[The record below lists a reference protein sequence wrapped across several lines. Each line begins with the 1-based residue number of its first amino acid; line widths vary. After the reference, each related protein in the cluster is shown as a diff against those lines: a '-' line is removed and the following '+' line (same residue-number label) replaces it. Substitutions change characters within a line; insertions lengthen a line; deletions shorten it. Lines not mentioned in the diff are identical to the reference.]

1 MSLNP
6 KLLEGQ
12 CHIIKSL
19 PTLQGTPTL
28 PYLHFLLHLPHFKLE
43 KSAAHINSELMVLFW
58 HTDWLDSKSAIT
70 AMAHKKVP
78 LPYLSGPF

>member
-43 KSAAHINSELMVLFW
+43 KSAAHINSELMVPFW

-78 LPYLSGPF
+78 LPYLSDPF